1 MVGSKDLAYYIFR
14 ADTLMVSLD
23 FGRKTH
29 LMALQKI
36 FCMYK
41 RSNDIGPF
49 FCSYLTVFFT
59 LSTILGP
66 FA

>member
-1 MVGSKDLAYYIFR
+1 MKMVGSKDLAYYIFR

-36 FCMYK
+36 SACTKDLM
-41 RSNDIGPF
+41 I
-49 FCSYLTVFFT
+49 
-59 LSTILGP
+59 
-66 FA
+66 